1 MSIGTDHGVSEVTM
15 ARHAD
20 SIGTRTC
27 RPVHSQGR
35 HRALPVLVVVLGL
48 GGGPDHAAAQA
59 SWRGLVVAPEARCA
73 PYDAAAYRY
82 PQSVEARDRRRPGR
96 RVRAL
101 HRPLVRESARHRH
114 RTHRGPVRGPRQRVV
129 CGGCCAPE
137 TLCVRPPEPDPGESR
152 REPHP
157 EGRQRRRPG
166 YFVHPR
172 RMRPAYAALR

>member
-1 MSIGTDHGVSEVTM
+1 M

-35 HRALPVLVVVLGL
+35 PRSLPVLVVVLGL

-82 PQSVEARDRRRPGR
+82 PQSVEARIVAALGGVYGPYTGRWFASPRDTDIEHIDTNAHVRTVAVAPSGAASTRRR
-96 RVRAL
+96 
-101 HRPLVRESARHRH
+101 
-114 RTHRGPVRGPRQRVV
+114 
-129 CGGCCAPE
+129 CG
-137 TLCVRPPEPDPGESR
+137 T
-152 REPHP
+152 
-157 EGRQRRRPG
+157 
-166 YFVHPR
+166 VHV
-172 RMRPAYAALR
+172 AA